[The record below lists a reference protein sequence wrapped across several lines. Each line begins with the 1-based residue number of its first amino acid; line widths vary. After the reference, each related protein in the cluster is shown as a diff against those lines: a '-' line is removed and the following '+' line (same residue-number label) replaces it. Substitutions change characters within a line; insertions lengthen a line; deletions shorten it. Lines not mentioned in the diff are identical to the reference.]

1 MQTNQTNKFASLPA
15 LTMRA
20 FTRLVALGALGVAAV
35 WPMVASAQLDK
46 PTPPAQQSQSEQNDT
61 TFLND
66 FITVALGREYGGAN
80 QGQLIKWSKPIRIG
94 VTGEEGVYYRPAVE
108 QHISD
113 LQEIISH
120 PISLVRGGEADILI
134 VFLKKLTADEVD
146 RFQKLYRPFFASDEA
161 YQKQLNAI
169 RDDSFKAVCLTTIR
183 TIKSKGELNGGIVF
197 IPAEKKSAV
206 AWQCIVEEITQAL
219 GLPND
224 SDTNFYSIFNDRSP
238 HISLTAKD
246 KRMLRL
252 LYDPRIKAGMREPEV
267 RQTAA
272 EILKEWAA
280 AKAAANRNNSTDR

>member
-1 MQTNQTNKFASLPA
+1 MQTNKFASLQA
-15 LTMRA
+15 LTLSA
-20 FTRLVALGALGVAAV
+20 VTRLVALVAVAFWPAV
-35 WPMVASAQLDK
+35 ATAQLDK
-46 PTPPAQQSQSEQNDT
+46 PAPPAHPEKPATLQPQQTQAEQSDT
-61 TFLND
+61 AFLND

-80 QGQLIKWSKPIRIG
+80 QGQLIKWAKPIRVG

-108 QHISD
+108 QHITD
-113 LQEIISH
+113 LQDIISH
-120 PISLVRGGEADILI
+120 PISLVRGGEADILVI
-134 VFLKKLTADEVD
+134 FLKKLTADDVD

-183 TIKSKGELNGGIVF
+183 TIRSKGELTGAIAF

-238 HISLTAKD
+238 HISLTTKD

-267 RQTAA
+267 RQTAT

-280 AKAAANRNNSTDR
+280 AKTAGANR